1 MVDTGQCLPTAPAGE
16 GGAWECTEGSPEPA
30 TTDTAAGRQSGALL
44 QAWPGQNPRR
54 LLLSGSGWRPEAS
67 LCRSLLVLAFP
78 APSQEPPG
86 GSDLGR
92 ERGRRRGPGHSQ
104 CGAPGEVPAAVTP
117 ASSLRRPGN
126 CSWSAGSFLL
136 LLAGSGLGPLSQETA
151 QERDFFSSCKTT
163 ALSKSA
169 ALYFKKGKR
178 RFTAGH
184 RRLLVAVV

>member
-1 MVDTGQCLPTAPAGE
+1 MDTGQCLPTAPAGE
-16 GGAWECTEGSPEPA
+16 GVRGNVQRAAPSRPRLTRQLETVRGSASGLARAESSSAPAKRQRVAGGAY
-30 TTDTAAGRQSGALL
+30 Q
-44 QAWPGQNPRR
+44 
-54 LLLSGSGWRPEAS
+54 
-67 LCRSLLVLAFP
+67 CRSSLVLAFP

-117 ASSLRRPGN
+117 ASSLHRRGN

-136 LLAGSGLGPLSQETA
+136 LLAGSGLGRLSQETA

-178 RFTAGH
+178 RFPAGH